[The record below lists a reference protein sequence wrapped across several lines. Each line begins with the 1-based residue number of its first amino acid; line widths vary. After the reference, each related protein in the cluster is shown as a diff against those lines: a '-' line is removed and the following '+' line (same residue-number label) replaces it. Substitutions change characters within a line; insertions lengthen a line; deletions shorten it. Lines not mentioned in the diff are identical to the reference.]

1 MNATTILCPNC
12 KSPISVDDALKS
24 QIEDEFKKS
33 LEQASQKHLEEEKE
47 RLRKQMLDWQE
58 DEKRKLESQV
68 DLESKA
74 LKAELADKDKKL
86 IEAREQELK
95 LRQAKNNLEKEKEE
109 FELEKQRQIDGE
121 REKIRKETA
130 ELMLEQHRLRDA
142 EKDKQMD
149 SMRRTIEELQ
159 LKANV
164 TSQQLQGEV
173 LELEL
178 EQILR
183 GEFVYDEILPVP
195 KGVSGADILQRVRNT
210 AGQDCGMIVWESKR
224 TKAWSEGWVQKLK
237 DDLRVSKADVAV
249 LVSAV
254 MPGDVK
260 NFGPRDGI
268 YVTNYECLL
277 SLAKFIRLSLIQ
289 LGAAKNMAVGKAEK
303 MEMIYNYLSG
313 NEFRGRVE
321 AIIEAFSA
329 MKKDLED
336 EKRAFIKIWAKR
348 EKEIERVINNTVGM
362 HGDLQGLMGASLPQ
376 ITTLE
381 ITSITIESE

>member
-1 MNATTILCPNC
+1 MNPSSIVCPNC
-12 KSPISVDDALKS
+12 KTTISIDEALSHQFEEKLKK
-24 QIEDEFKKS
+24 EFQ
-33 LEQASQKHLEEEKE
+33 EQADLKLEEEK
-47 RLRKQMLDWQE
+47 
-58 DEKRKLESQV
+58 RKLWKIAQEKAAEKAAAAV
-68 DLESKA
+68 DEQ
-74 LKAELADKDKKL
+74 LKGLKEENEKKEKELR
-86 IEAREQELK
+86 EAKEYELK
-95 LRQAKNNLEKEKEE
+95 LRVEKNELERQRQD
-109 FELEKQRQIDGE
+109 FELEKQRQLDGE
-121 REKIRKETA
+121 REKIRKETVDI
-130 ELMLEQHRLRDA
+130 MLEQHRLRDA

-183 GEFVYDEILPVP
+183 SEFPYDDILPVP

-210 AGQDCGMIVWESKR
+210 TGQDCGVIVWESKR

-237 DDLRVSKADVAV
+237 DDLRLSKADVAV

-254 MPGDVK
+254 LPEGIK

-268 YVTNYECLL
+268 YVTNYDCLL
-277 SLAKFIRLSLIQ
+277 SLAKFIRLSLVQ
-289 LGAAKNMAVGKAEK
+289 LCAAKNMAMGKNEK

-321 AIIEAFSA
+321 TIIEAFSA

-336 EKRAFIKIWAKR
+336 EKRAFVKIWAKR

-381 ITSITIESE
+381 ITSITIEGE